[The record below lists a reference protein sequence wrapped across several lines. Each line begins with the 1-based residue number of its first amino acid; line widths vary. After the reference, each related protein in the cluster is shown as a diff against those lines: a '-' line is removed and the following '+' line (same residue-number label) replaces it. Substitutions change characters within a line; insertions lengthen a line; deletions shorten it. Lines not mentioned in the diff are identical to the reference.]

1 MWLPDENENEQLRR
15 TLSITTFP
23 SSYHSPCLL
32 KNFSYFSSLLL
43 LLNLPSINP
52 VKLLSLMRLTTS
64 EFTNLVWE
72 FLELFCVCYTREQT
86 TVIWKFSSPGLML
99 CNTFPITSR
108 CGCRFSIPFISS
120 PLAKHLILEF
130 FLIFF
135 FRCFRLLRFY
145 FLPRWL
151 HLLPF
156 IIYMHKILWFTSPAL
171 PSFLNSITYN
181 QLPNRFFYF
190 DASHR
195 LVKFSSVQL
204 LSRVQLFATP
214 WIAARQASLS
224 ITNSWS
230 SLRLASIQSVMPSS
244 HLILCRPFLLLPPIP
259 PSIRVFSNESTL
271 RMRWP
276 KYWSFS
282 FSSIPSKVI
291 PGLISFRMD

>member
-64 EFTNLVWE
+64 EFTNLVGE

-135 FRCFRLLRFY
+135 SDVLDFSGFTFFLDDFTY
-145 FLPRWL
+145 F
-151 HLLPF
+151 HLSSTC
-156 IIYMHKILWFTSPAL
+156 I
-171 PSFLNSITYN
+171 
-181 QLPNRFFYF
+181 
-190 DASHR
+190 
-195 LVKFSSVQL
+195 KFSDSLLQL
-204 LSRVQLFATP
+204 CHLF
-214 WIAARQASLS
+214 
-224 ITNSWS
+224 
-230 SLRLASIQSVMPSS
+230 
-244 HLILCRPFLLLPPIP
+244 
-259 PSIRVFSNESTL
+259 
-271 RMRWP
+271 
-276 KYWSFS
+276 
-282 FSSIPSKVI
+282 
-291 PGLISFRMD
+291 